1 MHLRLEGAALL
12 GVGEDFSRDAATLLG
27 VGEKLVHDIVGVKR
41 LDAEFVQKLRKEG
54 FAAGNPSR

>member
-1 MHLRLEGAALL
+1 MYLRLECAALL
-12 GVGEDFSRDAATLLG
+12 WVGKHFGGNAATLLG
-27 VGEKLVHDIVGVKR
+27 VREKFVNDIVGVKR